1 MKKILLATLLICS
14 VYFTALAQTKAPV
27 QNQEK
32 FSLNQF
38 EKYVGKKVTLCDTV
52 YSYKIFSDTLTMLNM
67 GGKYPNQKFTVVITG
82 KEIVLNF
89 DNINGKHICVTG
101 DLSSYKGK
109 PEVLIYH
116 PDQIEFK

>member
-1 MKKILLATLLICS
+1 MKKVLLTTLLFS
-14 VYFTALAQTKAPV
+14 SLYFNASAQATAPV
-27 QNQEK
+27 QTQEK
-32 FSLNQF
+32 FSLKQF

-52 YSYKIFSDTLTMLNM
+52 YSFKIFSDTLTMLNM
-67 GGKYPNQKFTVVITG
+67 GGKYPNQNFTVVITG

-89 DNINGKHICVTG
+89 YYLKGKHICVTG